1 MFLTFFNLL
10 ILIYLSLTKCS
21 SSSHFS
27 NIVIE
32 KVKIIVDSVKVF
44 IEDESLKNYSNNKPI
59 CVLVLHRGD
68 CRGPKIKQN
77 DKISWQEQ
85 ICFLWRCIRTTDKL
99 IMKIFDCWAGSETSP
114 IKLIDNNGYTR
125 EQSLVNFLNYLVLL
139 TPNIPLYNLLSPFFL
154 VFFMEKKEDLIS
166 KKIFLNN
173 F

>member
-1 MFLTFFNLL
+1 MFLIFFNLL
-10 ILIYLSLTKCS
+10 ILIYLSSTKCS
-21 SSSHFS
+21 SFSSSHFS

-44 IEDESLKNYSNNKPI
+44 IEDESLKKNLTNKPI

-125 EQSLVNFLNYLVLL
+125 EQSLVNFLNYLDFI
-139 TPNIPLYNLLSPFFL
+139 T
-154 VFFMEKKEDLIS
+154 S
-166 KKIFLNN
+166 KYIQYGAYVYGQRH
-173 F
+173 